1 MSKKKSKDDDNVVAV
16 NRKARFEYAIEDTL
30 EAGMVLH
37 GWEVK
42 SLRAGRLNLQEG
54 YVVFK
59 RGEAWLIGAGIAPL
73 ASASTHVQADP
84 TRTRKLLLHGR
95 EIDRLAG
102 AVQREG
108 YSVIPLQVHWKR
120 GRAKLLIGLGKGK
133 KTFDKREDQKT
144 HDWKREKERLLKHSV
159 KAR

>member
-1 MSKKKSKDDDNVVAV
+1 MSKQKPKQPDNVVAV

-30 EAGMVLH
+30 EAGLVLH

-42 SLRAGRLNLQEG
+42 SLRSGRLNLQEG

-59 RGEAWLIGAGIAPL
+59 RGEAWLLGASIPPL
-73 ASASTHVQADP
+73 PSASTHVQADP
-84 TRTRKLLLHGR
+84 TRTRKLLLHNR
-95 EIDRLAG
+95 EIARLAG

-108 YSVIPLQVHWKR
+108 YSVIPLQIHWKR

-133 KTFDKREDQKT
+133 KKFDKREDQKS
-144 HDWKREKERLLKHSV
+144 HDWKRQKERLLKHKV
-159 KAR
+159 KA